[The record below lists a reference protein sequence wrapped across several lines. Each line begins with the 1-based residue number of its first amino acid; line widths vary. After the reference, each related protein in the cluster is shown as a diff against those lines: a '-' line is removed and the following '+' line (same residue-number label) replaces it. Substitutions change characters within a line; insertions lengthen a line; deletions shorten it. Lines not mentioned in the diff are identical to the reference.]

1 MVPMPPAN
9 WLFVQTGQ
17 PFASDG
23 KTLRIRGV
31 APQTLIFS
39 DRPERMTGD
48 VLTPK
53 FIEFWNQG
61 KDDFQKDP
69 PNATISTVIDGKTDL
84 VVVELLNPRREA
96 DELVY
101 DIKLL
106 SGTMPAAG
114 EQISLFID
122 WWYGP
127 GWRRGW
133 GWGLAFRSASTRRRP
148 RRRGPA
154 GAAGA
159 DPTVTCTAARG
170 GAIENGAREL
180 RPLRLPAP
188 SGLSA
193 SSRLAQSMQDV
204 LVPGAVACPSST
216 RPSTVYPPHLALFAT
231 WPGLS
236 RAATGSRHGRWALA
250 PRRRLAPAVPEHWC
264 GRAAGR
270 WGCSH
275 TARERHG

>member
-1 MVPMPPAN
+1 MKHTSNEKHAGRPAQPARRLLLGLSMVLALAAGPVAAQAQAPAPSTAAAPAGAESNVVPMPPAN

-17 PFASDG
+17 SFTSDG
-23 KTLRIRGV
+23 KTLKIRGV
-31 APQTLIFS
+31 SPQTLMFS

-114 EQISLFID
+114 EQISIFID

-133 GWGLAFRSASTRRRP
+133 GWGPGVQVGIYPPPPPPPYAGGRCW
-148 RRRGPA
+148 RGPY
-154 GAAGA
+154 GHLH
-159 DPTVTCTAARG
+159 C
-170 GAIENGAREL
+170 
-180 RPLRLPAP
+180 RP
-188 SGLSA
+188 
-193 SSRLAQSMQDV
+193 
-204 LVPGAVACPSST
+204 
-216 RPSTVYPPHLALFAT
+216 
-231 WPGLS
+231 W
-236 RAATGSRHGRWALA
+236 
-250 PRRRLAPAVPEHWC
+250 
-264 GRAAGR
+264 
-270 WGCSH
+270 WGY
-275 TARERHG
+275 

>member
-1 MVPMPPAN
+1 MKTSITPRASRASRIPQALLVGLALAGACLLDPAAAQAQPSAPATAHTAAADESNVVPMPPAN

-17 PFASDG
+17 SFTSDG

-31 APQTLIFS
+31 SPQTLMFS

-106 SGTMPAAG
+106 NGKMPAAG

-133 GWGLAFRSASTRRRP
+133 GWGPGVQVGIYPPPPPPPYAGGRCW
-148 RRRGPA
+148 RGPY
-154 GAAGA
+154 GHLH
-159 DPTVTCTAARG
+159 C
-170 GAIENGAREL
+170 
-180 RPLRLPAP
+180 RP
-188 SGLSA
+188 
-193 SSRLAQSMQDV
+193 
-204 LVPGAVACPSST
+204 
-216 RPSTVYPPHLALFAT
+216 
-231 WPGLS
+231 W
-236 RAATGSRHGRWALA
+236 
-250 PRRRLAPAVPEHWC
+250 
-264 GRAAGR
+264 
-270 WGCSH
+270 WGY
-275 TARERHG
+275 

>member
-1 MVPMPPAN
+1 MKRTSTAQGSCATGAPRQLLLGLAMAAALFAGHATAQTTAPATPAAAPAANEANAVPMPAAN

-17 PFASDG
+17 SFTSDG

-31 APQTLIFS
+31 APQTLMFS

-48 VLTPK
+48 VPTPR

-106 SGTMPAAG
+106 DGTMPAAG
-114 EQISLFID
+114 QQISLFID

-133 GWGLAFRSASTRRRP
+133 GWGPGVYVGTYPPPPAPWTGGRCW
-148 RRRGPA
+148 RGPY
-154 GAAGA
+154 
-159 DPTVTCTAARG
+159 G
-170 GAIENGAREL
+170 GL
-180 RPLRLPAP
+180 H
-188 SGLSA
+188 
-193 SSRLAQSMQDV
+193 
-204 LVPGAVACPSST
+204 C
-216 RPSTVYPPHLALFAT
+216 RPS
-231 WPGLS
+231 
-236 RAATGSRHGRWALA
+236 WAY
-250 PRRRLAPAVPEHWC
+250 
-264 GRAAGR
+264 
-270 WGCSH
+270 
-275 TARERHG
+275 